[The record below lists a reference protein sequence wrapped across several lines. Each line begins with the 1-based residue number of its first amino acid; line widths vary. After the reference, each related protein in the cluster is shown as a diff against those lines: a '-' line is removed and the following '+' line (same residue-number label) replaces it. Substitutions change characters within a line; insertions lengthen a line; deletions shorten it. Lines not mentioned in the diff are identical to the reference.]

1 MPTAPGVVSTVRN
14 KSSSLSTIFT
24 VSRDSFSLARM
35 ALIPPGPAPNSFC
48 VAICMSGDSGSLITS
63 VKFLPSGHV
72 FCVPLQSFAKSARE
86 TSESLLPAATTT
98 AMFLIPAN
106 APAAKSARHHK
117 IAAIGNPLGNRSNFI
132 GLSRFAQVSR
142 QRSEEHTSEL
152 QSHLN
157 LVCRLL
163 L

>member
-35 ALIPPGPAPNSFC
+35 ALIPPGPA
-48 VAICMSGDSGSLITS
+48 
-63 VKFLPSGHV
+63 
-72 FCVPLQSFAKSARE
+72 
-86 TSESLLPAATTT
+86 
-98 AMFLIPAN
+98 AN
-106 APAAKSARHHK
+106 SARHHK

-142 QRSEEHTSEL
+142 QYV
-152 QSHLN
+152 QSR
-157 LVCRLL
+157 RLL
-163 L
+163 ASIPFEACVQPYASPQRSRAANPLLILPHHLPYRSVSASSWSALGSGTRTYPEFNSGQE

>member
-1 MPTAPGVVSTVRN
+1 
-14 KSSSLSTIFT
+14 
-24 VSRDSFSLARM
+24 
-35 ALIPPGPAPNSFC
+35 
-48 VAICMSGDSGSLITS
+48 
-63 VKFLPSGHV
+63 
-72 FCVPLQSFAKSARE
+72 QSFAKSARE

-142 QRSEEHTSEL
+142 QYV
-152 QSHLN
+152 QSR
-157 LVCRLL
+157 RLL
-163 L
+163 ASIPFEACVQPYASPQRSRAANPLLILPHHLPYRSVSASSWSALGSGTRTYPEFNSGQECFDMARFVARWFLPIFAGSLAASSL